1 MPSLAD
7 IADNAS
13 NGGAGCSLEST
24 SSSASSGS
32 AGETD
37 SLGGGGGGGGHRNS
51 SPESPTASN
60 PAASKLLK
68 KMEDDSKLGRLSPMV
83 LSRPSHLRLK
93 QQLLA
98 AGKLRKSSA
107 LSTGDLGYHT
117 MVNSNGM
124 SSGSGTGGSSS
135 NNSTMETV
143 SAASSGCIANGG
155 NDLWDVRATKTAIR
169 DLHILTHNAKHT
181 PVSRRAERR
190 ATSSPIEGAAVS
202 YFDFVPDGV
211 VVRVLSFLDS
221 RQIIL
226 CSRVSR
232 RFYFLAWEPELWR
245 EISLASGGARVDA
258 DLALRTIL
266 RLLSRNSAC
275 AEASKP
281 SCVVEALSLGGC
293 ARLTDRG
300 LAIVARRCPRL
311 RRLEAQYCGN
321 LTNGGVMDL
330 VTKCAYLEHLDVSG
344 EQCSNDGSTGLG

>member
-1 MPSLAD
+1 MMAYNFCLFFFPLAD

-37 SLGGGGGGGGHRNS
+37 SLGGGGGGHRNS
-51 SPESPTASN
+51 SPENPTASN
-60 PAASKLLK
+60 PTATKLLK
-68 KMEDDSKLGRLSPMV
+68 KIEEDSKLGRLSPMV

-155 NDLWDVRATKTAIR
+155 TDLWDVRATKTAIR

-181 PVSRRAERR
+181 PVSRRAERSR

-202 YFDFVPDGV
+202 YFDYVPDGV

-266 RLLSRNSAC
+266 RLLSRNA
-275 AEASKP
+275 AAKP

-344 EQCSNDGSTGLG
+344 EQ